1 MSEIKT
7 KKNFVCR
14 RVPNGDGIE
23 RAKYKYVKEA
33 VGTIEHNTQKTTD
46 ESAKYKY
53 VKETVGTIEHNT
65 QKTTDESDYEQ
76 RRVNGLLHVIFKICE
91 LSGFWVEERIV
102 LKDRKTG
109 KIWR

>member
-7 KKNFVCR
+7 KKNFGYR
-14 RVPNGDGIE
+14 RVPNGDGITS
-23 RAKYKYVKEA
+23 AKYKWERYGNRTTENVER
-33 VGTIEHNTQKTTD
+33 NTQKTTED
-46 ESAKYKY
+46 
-53 VKETVGTIEHNT
+53 
-65 QKTTDESDYEQ
+65 SDFEQ
-76 RRVNGLLHVIFKICE
+76 RRVNSLLHVIFKICE

>member
-7 KKNFVCR
+7 KKNYCVR
-14 RVPNGDGIE
+14 RVPNGDGVSKAKYRYVKFDNRGTVAAEDIE
-23 RAKYKYVKEA
+23 R
-33 VGTIEHNTQKTTD
+33 
-46 ESAKYKY
+46 
-53 VKETVGTIEHNT
+53 NT

-76 RRVNGLLHVIFKICE
+76 RRVNSLLHVIFKICE

>member
-7 KKNFVCR
+7 KKNYGCR
-14 RVPNGDGIE
+14 RVPNGDGVTS
-23 RAKYKYVKEA
+23 AKYKYIKRTVDE
-33 VGTIEHNTQKTTD
+33 IEHNTQKTTED
-46 ESAKYKY
+46 
-53 VKETVGTIEHNT
+53 
-65 QKTTDESDYEQ
+65 SDYEQ
-76 RRVNGLLHVIFKICE
+76 RRVNSLLHVIFKICE

>member
-7 KKNFVCR
+7 KKNFEYR
-14 RVPNGDGIE
+14 KTANGRNVGKRGKKIE
-23 RAKYKYVKEA
+23 DNFEY
-33 VGTIEHNTQKTTD
+33 NTQKTND
-46 ESAKYKY
+46 
-53 VKETVGTIEHNT
+53 
-65 QKTTDESDYEQ
+65 DSDFEQ
-76 RRVNGLLHVIFKICE
+76 RRVNSLLHVIFKICE

>member
-7 KKNFVCR
+7 KKNYGCR
-14 RVPNGDGIE
+14 RVPNGDGINK
-23 RAKYKYVKEA
+23 AKYRYVKYDNRAA
-33 VGTIEHNTQKTTD
+33 VTAEGVECNTQKTTD
-46 ESAKYKY
+46 
-53 VKETVGTIEHNT
+53 
-65 QKTTDESDYEQ
+65 DSDYEQ
-76 RRVNGLLHVIFKICE
+76 RRVNSLLHVIFKICE

>member
-7 KKNFVCR
+7 KKNFGGRKFDENRDVIR
-14 RVPNGDGIE
+14 TRKHWDNQIVKADKSPDVEPE
-23 RAKYKYVKEA
+23 R
-33 VGTIEHNTQKTTD
+33 NTQKTTD
-46 ESAKYKY
+46 
-53 VKETVGTIEHNT
+53 
-65 QKTTDESDYEQ
+65 DSDFEQ
-76 RRVNGLLHVIFKICE
+76 RRVNSLLHVIFKICE